1 MYSDGTSDG
10 VEIAKNFP
18 QKVYLYKVNDETIK
32 MELKNLSVIGL
43 DFGTIAIDEAVVIE
57 NGDSY
62 SFTGEQELD
71 LTDKNLG

>member
-1 MYSDGTSDG
+1 
-10 VEIAKNFP
+10 
-18 QKVYLYKVNDETIK
+18 

-71 LTDKNLG
+71 LTDKNLGKM